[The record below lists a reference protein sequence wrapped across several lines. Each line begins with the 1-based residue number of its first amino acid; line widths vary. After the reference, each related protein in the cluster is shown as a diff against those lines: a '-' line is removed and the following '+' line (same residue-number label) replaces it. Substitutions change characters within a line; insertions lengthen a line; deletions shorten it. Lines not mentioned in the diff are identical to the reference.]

1 LTVQTDGTS
10 SDYQVAV
17 IGGGLV
23 GAGIAWGLARAGQR
37 VVILDEGDLAVRASR
52 GNFAL
57 VWVQGKGFGLAPYSV
72 WTLASARA
80 WPSLA
85 LELREQTGVDVSL
98 DQPGGF
104 HVCLSD
110 AEFESR
116 ARMLKQFHAQPGV
129 APYQTA
135 MLGRN
140 ELIQY
145 LPDIGPEV
153 VGASWCEFDGHV
165 NSLRLFRAFHE
176 GFLAH
181 GGRYVPN
188 RPVESITRVGGLY
201 EIRSNQQ
208 LARAEKIVLAAGN
221 ANATLAPMVGLHA
234 PMKPERGQIVVT
246 ERVRPFLRHPLST
259 IRQTDEGSVMIG
271 DSREEGID
279 PAAMNMPINTVMA
292 HRAVRI
298 FPLLAQV
305 NIVRTWR
312 AIRVMPA
319 DGFPIY
325 EASDTH
331 PGAFLTT
338 CHSGVTLAA
347 AHALLLAP
355 MIAKGQLD
363 AQQLAP
369 FSARRFHV
377 QAHS

>member
-1 LTVQTDGTS
+1 
-10 SDYQVAV
+10 
-17 IGGGLV
+17 
-23 GAGIAWGLARAGQR
+23 
-37 VVILDEGDLAVRASR
+37 
-52 GNFAL
+52 
-57 VWVQGKGFGLAPYSV
+57 
-72 WTLASARA
+72 
-80 WPSLA
+80 
-85 LELREQTGVDVSL
+85 
-98 DQPGGF
+98 
-104 HVCLSD
+104 
-110 AEFESR
+110 
-116 ARMLKQFHAQPGV
+116 
-129 APYQTA
+129 
-135 MLGRN
+135 
-140 ELIQY
+140 
-145 LPDIGPEV
+145 
-153 VGASWCEFDGHV
+153 
-165 NSLRLFRAFHE
+165 
-176 GFLAH
+176 
-181 GGRYVPN
+181 
-188 RPVESITRVGGLY
+188 
-201 EIRSNQQ
+201 
-208 LARAEKIVLAAGN
+208 VLAAGN

-325 EASDTH
+325 EESDTH